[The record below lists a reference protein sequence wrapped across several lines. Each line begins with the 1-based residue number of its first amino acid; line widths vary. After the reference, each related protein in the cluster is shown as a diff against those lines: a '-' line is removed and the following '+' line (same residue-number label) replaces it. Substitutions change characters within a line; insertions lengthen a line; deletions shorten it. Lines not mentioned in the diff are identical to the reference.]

1 MAKIIA
7 IANQKGGVGKTTTS
21 LNLAAGLVKESKKKV
36 LLIDF
41 DPQASLTVA
50 SGWDNPDE
58 IDITIA
64 TLMHSSITEQDLD
77 VEKAIVHKEEFDII
91 PSNIL
96 LSSVETMLV
105 TAISREYRLKDIID
119 CIEAKY
125 DYIILDCSPSLGMLT
140 VNALAACSSVIIPV
154 TAEYLSAK
162 GLELLLNSVGI
173 VKNKINK
180 ELTIDGIL
188 ITMYAENTN
197 VSKYVEQLLSNTYS
211 EEIQIYNTKI
221 PRTVKVGESILKN
234 RPVVYENNKA
244 GAAYKEFAR
253 EVVEQCKISIKN

>member
-21 LNLAAGLVKESKKKV
+21 LNLAAGLAKNENKRV

-50 SGWDNPDE
+50 MGWDRPDE
-58 IDITIA
+58 IEGTIA
-64 TLMHSSITEQDLD
+64 TLMHENMAERPMDI
-77 VEKAIVHKEEFDII
+77 KEVILNRDNFDFI

-105 TAISREYRLKDIID
+105 NAVAREYRLKEILGVVKDG
-119 CIEAKY
+119 Y

-140 VNALAACSSVIIPV
+140 VNALASADSVIIPV

-162 GLELLLNSVGI
+162 GLELLLNSI
-173 VKNKINK
+173 SKIKDRINK
-180 ELTIDGIL
+180 ELIVDGIL
-188 ITMYAENTN
+188 ITMYSETIN
-197 VSKYVEQLLSNTYS
+197 VSKYVNSLL
-211 EEIQIYNTKI
+211 EESYGDKIKIYETKI
-221 PRTVKVGESILKN
+221 PRTIKIGESLIKN
-234 RPVVYENNKA
+234 KAAIYDNNKA
-244 GAAYKEFAR
+244 GVAYINFME
-253 EVVEQCKISIKN
+253 EVIKQ

>member
-7 IANQKGGVGKTTTS
+7 VANQKGGVGKTTTS
-21 LNLAAGLVKESKKKV
+21 LNLAAGLAKENGSKI

-58 IDITIA
+58 LETTIA
-64 TLMHSSITEQDLD
+64 TLMYESINEKDVD

-105 TAISREYRLKDIID
+105 TAVSREYRLREILEEIKD
-119 CIEAKY
+119 EY

-140 VNALAACSSVIIPV
+140 VNALTASGSVIIPV

-162 GLELLLNSVGI
+162 GLELLLNTI
-173 VKNKINK
+173 VQVKKRTNK
-180 ELTIDGIL
+180 ELIIDGIL
-188 ITMYAENTN
+188 ITMYSENTN
-197 VSKYVEQLLSNTYS
+197 VSKYVDKLLSDTYS
-211 EEIQIYNTKI
+211 GKIKIYKTKI
-221 PRTVKVGESILKN
+221 PRTIKVGESILYN
-234 RPVVYENNKA
+234 RPVVYESNKA
-244 GAAYKEFAR
+244 GTAYADFAR
-253 EVVEQCKISIKN
+253 EVCEE